1 MRKSM
6 GSYGLMGA
14 ALRFGALGLGALALV
29 ACNPPHPRPK
39 PPPKT
44 ISVLDCPES
53 QGDLNRNSAAA
64 DGKTCTYATD
74 AGDQVT
80 LQLISLDGKDPS
92 AVLGPIENGLKAELP
107 TATTGAPPPP
117 SPPGAPS
124 PPPPPG
130 GSDKQRVDIDLPGIH
145 IHGTENGHTNVDTPG
160 AHVDARDGAGHSG
173 DHATV
178 QFGGGALGGVT
189 VNANDGGAQIRVA
202 EKGAGVRSTYILASD
217 TPGPHGYKAAGYE
230 ARGPLGGP
238 IVVATILAKSDDHD
252 DIHHDVRDLLT
263 RNVGR

>member
-1 MRKSM
+1 MQKSM
-6 GSYGLMGA
+6 KSYGLIVA
-14 ALRFGALGLGALALV
+14 TLGLGALALA
-29 ACNPPHPRPK
+29 ACNPPHPKPK
-39 PPPKT
+39 PAPKT
-44 ISVLDCPES
+44 ISTLDCPDS
-53 QGDLNRNSAAA
+53 QGDLNRKSAAA
-64 DGKTCTYATD
+64 DGKTCNYATD

-80 LQLISLDGKDPS
+80 LQLISLDGKDPRE
-92 AVLGPIENGLKAELP
+92 VLGPIETGLKAELP
-107 TATTGAPPPP
+107 TAMTGAPTPP

-124 PPPPPG
+124 PPTPPG

-145 IHGTENGHTNVDTPG
+145 IHGTESGHTNVDTPG
-160 AHVDARDGAGHSG
+160 VHVDAHDGAGHSG

-178 QFGGGALGGVT
+178 QIGGGALGGVT

-217 TPGPHGYKAAGYE
+217 IPGPHGYKAAGYE
-230 ARGPLGGP
+230 VRGPSAGP

-263 RNVGR
+263 RNVGK